1 MGRAVLLCALGAE
14 PVKGGRDVRAL
25 AGLNAQCPTAIAAGH
40 CGVRGLCFFLFP
52 FFFSLSSFPFAVGL
66 LSFGA
71 AVVACTS
78 DIGTYVGVVAEA
90 GWGVVDERAYLI
102 SHDGDGVLAE

>member
-1 MGRAVLLCALGAE
+1 MRSAPQRLLRGTAVYGACA
-14 PVKGGRDVRAL
+14 
-25 AGLNAQCPTAIAAGH
+25 
-40 CGVRGLCFFLFP
+40 FS
-52 FFFSLSSFPFAVGL
+52 FSLSPFSFAVGL
-66 LSFGA
+66 LSFGT

>member
-1 MGRAVLLCALGAE
+1 MGRAVLLCALVPE
-14 PVKGGRDVRAL
+14 PAKGGRGRDGRAR

-52 FFFSLSSFPFAVGL
+52 FFFPFAVGL

-90 GWGVVDERAYLI
+90 GWGVVDEGAYLFG
-102 SHDGDGVLAE
+102 HNGDSVLAE

>member
-52 FFFSLSSFPFAVGL
+52 VRLAYCPSALRLS
-66 LSFGA
+66 
-71 AVVACTS
+71 
-78 DIGTYVGVVAEA
+78 
-90 GWGVVDERAYLI
+90 RARRI
-102 SHDGDGVLAE
+102 